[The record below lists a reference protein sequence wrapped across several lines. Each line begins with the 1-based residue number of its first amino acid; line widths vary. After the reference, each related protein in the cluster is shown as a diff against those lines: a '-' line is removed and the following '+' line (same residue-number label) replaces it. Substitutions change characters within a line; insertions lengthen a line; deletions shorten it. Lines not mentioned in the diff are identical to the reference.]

1 MQCVILFGECAFIC
15 NNTLFCGLVKRSSL
29 ACIDSLRKKQVM
41 VTGQQKRIHKQFL
54 RRQKVYENRY
64 ARLLLAV
71 LAKQYNR
78 SAMDYANGGDGLR
91 VISAEDYETVYEKI
105 YTTCMV
111 AEAQNAWNMYVKPL
125 GGEQKDIIDDLTNFL
140 SQGLDESGLI
150 KLWRR
155 LSSDY
160 IQVSIMTRLREVADT
175 TRKAIRKVIEKGI
188 QEGLG
193 AEQIS
198 KNIRKESKGE
208 INKNRSRLIA
218 RTEVVNAMNK
228 GKRLSVLSSNLLWD
242 KKWIATADDRT
253 RMPHAHMNR
262 EGYFPLEQAYF
273 VNGESLMYPG
283 DPSGSAGNVCNC
295 RCSEIYRVRR
305 DASGRP
311 LRKREI
317 T

>member
-1 MQCVILFGECAFIC
+1 
-15 NNTLFCGLVKRSSL
+15 
-29 ACIDSLRKKQVM
+29 M

-54 RRQKVYENRY
+54 RRQKVYELRY
-64 ARLLLAV
+64 ARLLINV
-71 LAKQYNR
+71 LEKQYNR
-78 SAMDYANGGDGLR
+78 SAKDYANGGDGLGVVR
-91 VISAEDYETVYEKI
+91 PEDYEDTYQKL

-125 GGEQKDIIDDLTNFL
+125 TSDQKDIIDDLVNFL
-140 SQGLDESGLI
+140 SQGLDDNGLI

-160 IQVSIMTRLREVADT
+160 IQVSIMTRLQEVTDT
-175 TRKAIRKVIEKGI
+175 TRKAIRKVIETGI
-188 QEGLG
+188 QDGLG

-208 INKNRSRLIA
+208 INKHRSRLIA
-218 RTEVVNAMNK
+218 RTETINAMNK
-228 GKRLSVLSSNLLWD
+228 GKRLSMLSSNLLWD
-242 KKWIATADDRT
+242 KKWIATEDDRT

-283 DPSGSAGNVCNC
+283 DPNGSAGNIIQC
-295 RCSEIYRVRR
+295 RCSEVYRVRR
-305 DASGRP
+305 GADGRP

-317 T
+317 